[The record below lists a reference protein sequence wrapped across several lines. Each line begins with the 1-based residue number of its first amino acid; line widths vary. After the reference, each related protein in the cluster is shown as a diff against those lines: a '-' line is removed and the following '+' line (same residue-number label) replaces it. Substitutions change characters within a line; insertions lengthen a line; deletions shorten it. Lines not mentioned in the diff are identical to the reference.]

1 MSKLKFALWNPQIR
15 SFARNIFEM
24 FWDIGLP
31 TKKGG
36 GGKSDIILFNETP
49 AEMTSDKD
57 L

>member
-15 SFARNIFEM
+15 SFTRNIFEM

-36 GGKSDIILFNETP
+36 ESDIILFNETP

>member
-1 MSKLKFALWNPQIR
+1 MSKLKFALWNPQIH
-15 SFARNIFEM
+15 SFSRNIFEM

>member
-1 MSKLKFALWNPQIR
+1 
-15 SFARNIFEM
+15 M

-31 TKKGG
+31 TKKG